1 MARSRSV
8 SGKGGNVDS
17 IIIIALIVLVI
28 VLTIYSLRLHIQL
41 NQRIKFARAE
51 AIGQSRAT
59 LGGLFTEQ
67 LSPYLPEFRYDP
79 TDARFL
85 GSPIDLIVFRGLS
98 SDTPEEIVFIEVK
111 TGKNAKL
118 TKRER
123 RVRELVEERKVRW
136 ELIHRNTY

>member
-8 SGKGGNVDS
+8 SGKGGSVDS

>member
-8 SGKGGNVDS
+8 LGKGGNVDS

>member
-28 VLTIYSLRLHIQL
+28 VLAIYSLRLHIQL
-41 NQRIKFARAE
+41 NQRIQFARAE

>member
-136 ELIHRNTY
+136 ELIHRNTD